1 MKLSRFDSKGPSRVS
16 GKGDRGMIL
25 ILALMILLV
34 LSALSFAAVQSVS
47 NSMARAGSYRTG
59 MIAYGITAAGSEATM
74 ALAATNPAAFND
86 FVAANGYQMV
96 MEDVSGNF
104 FDNNA
109 WGSFGRE
116 IATGAVGGADWV
128 TQLSNP
134 ISSHRA
140 PGYAIGEYCFRKYFA
155 TTDGVYGNDVVTTRG
170 DVIRNSQ
177 KQFMSTIY
185 VGPVGCE

>member
-1 MKLSRFDSKGPSRVS
+1 
-16 GKGDRGMIL
+16 MIL

-47 NSMARAGSYRTG
+47 NTMARAGSYRTG

-74 ALAATNPAAFND
+74 ALAATNPSGFND
-86 FVAANGYQMV
+86 FVAAQGYQLAMG
-96 MEDVSGNF
+96 DVSNIF
-104 FDNNA
+104 FDVNQD
-109 WGSFGRE
+109 GSFGRE
-116 IATGAVGGADWV
+116 LPTVGGANWV

-155 TTDGVYGNDVVTTRG
+155 TTNGVYGNDVVVTRG

-177 KQFMSTIY
+177 KRFMTTIY